1 MMIKMMK
8 SNASSFIFVQLIRIM
23 HMTMTISIRVSK
35 ARRGFRNHSNYRAKG
50 SRQEIG
56 GLVKMI
62 QKTLK
67 EMIKTYSVDSS
78 EAVIKVYLVDNLEA
92 MMVVEVIATIKGNMK
107 YFSLNLH
114 LLIYT
119 ISLINSVN
127 KISNSINIKSSH
139 MKQIFQSIL
148 CNDNNKRK

>member
-1 MMIKMMK
+1 
-8 SNASSFIFVQLIRIM
+8 
-23 HMTMTISIRVSK
+23 
-35 ARRGFRNHSNYRAKG
+35 
-50 SRQEIG
+50 
-56 GLVKMI
+56 MI

-67 EMIKTYSVDSS
+67 EMIKVYSVDSS
-78 EAVIKVYLVDNLEA
+78 EAAIKVYLVDNLEA
-92 MMVVEVIATIKGNMK
+92 MIVVEVVATIKGNMK

-139 MKQIFQSIL
+139 MKKIFQSIL